1 MRMWSILYYL
11 RNDVEV
17 LLRNMDVRGLSRE
30 PIYKAVELDKKIREL
45 GMELDEL
52 RHRRNII
59 NKNISKADPEERGKL
74 ISQARELSKM
84 IDEKESMYKDMKS
97 RLDKILLSIPNVLH
111 RDVPV
116 GKDETENKPIRF
128 WGRPKVMRKHL
139 DSFLKQINGFN
150 VDYEVIDYEV
160 VGHADFG
167 DKTHLTDTARAA
179 KVAGSRFYYML
190 GDLVYL
196 QMALINYATD
206 FLTSRGYIPVYP
218 PPLMNR
224 RAYMGVTS
232 LSDFEDAIYKLEGE
246 DLYLIATSEHPMA
259 AMYMNEVL
267 EIGELPIKLMGF
279 SPCFRKEAGAHGKDT
294 KGIFRVHN
302 FDKIEQFIFC
312 HPDESWDYHEEII
325 QNAEMLF
332 RGLEIPYRVVDICT
346 GDIGVVAARK
356 YDLEA
361 WMPAQGKYREMVS
374 ASNCTDWQSYRLN
387 IRFAEKRGYPSLGYV
402 HTLNST
408 GLAIQRTITAIIENH
423 QDEEGRVRIPSVL
436 RKYLDVFE
444 GAPKDYL
451 RPVNLP

>member
-1 MRMWSILYYL
+1 MKMWSILYYL
-11 RNDVEV
+11 RNDISV
-17 LLRNMDVRGLSRE
+17 LVRNMEVRGLSAE
-30 PIYKAVELDKKIREL
+30 PVYRARDLDRDIRKM

-52 RHRRNII
+52 RHRRNLI
-59 NKNISKADPEERGKL
+59 NKAIPRADPGEREKL
-74 ISQARELSKM
+74 INEAKQLSRHIAELEAKYNSLKQ
-84 IDEKESMYKDMKS
+84 E
-97 RLDKILLSIPNVLH
+97 LDNILLNIPNILH
-111 RDVPV
+111 PDVPV
-116 GKDETENKPIRF
+116 GADESGNRPLRY
-128 WGRPKVMRKHL
+128 WGRPKVMRRHL
-139 DSFLKQINGFN
+139 DQFLREVEGFDI
-150 VDYEVIDYEV
+150 DYEVIDYEV
-160 VGHADFG
+160 TGHADYG

-179 KVAGSRFYYML
+179 KIAGSRFYYML

-206 FLTSRGYIPVYP
+206 FLTSKGYIPVYP

-224 RAYMGVTS
+224 KAYMGVTS

-267 EIGELPIKLMGF
+267 EKDELPIKLMGF

-312 HPDESWDYHEEII
+312 HPDESWEYHEEII
-325 QNAEMLF
+325 RNAEELF

-387 IRFAEKRGYPSLGYV
+387 IRYALKRGHPTEGYV

-423 QDEEGRVRIPSVL
+423 QDADGRVRIPSVL
-436 RKYLDVFE
+436 RKYLSVFD
-444 GAPKDYL
+444 GAPRDYL
-451 RPVNLP
+451 RPVELP

>member
-1 MRMWSILYYL
+1 MKMWSILYYL
-11 RNDVEV
+11 RNDVNV
-17 LLRNMDVRGLSRE
+17 LIRNMEVRGLSPE
-30 PIYKAVELDKKIREL
+30 PIYRAVELDKRVRQL
-45 GMELDEL
+45 GIELDEL
-52 RHRRNII
+52 RHKRNLI
-59 NKNISKADPEERGKL
+59 NKQIPRSSPEERTKL
-74 ISQARELSKM
+74 INEAKALSKL
-84 IDEKESMYKDMKS
+84 IEDKEAVYNSVRSELDE
-97 RLDKILLSIPNVLH
+97 ILLSIPNILH
-111 RDVPV
+111 PDVPI
-116 GKDETENKPIRF
+116 GEDESGNKPLRY

-139 DSFLKQINGFN
+139 DAFLKEIEGFD
-150 VDYEVIDYEV
+150 VEYEVIDYEI
-160 VGHADFG
+160 VGHADYG
-167 DKTHLTDTARAA
+167 DQSHLTDTARAA

-206 FLTSRGYIPVYP
+206 FLTSKGYIPVYP

-224 RAYMGVTS
+224 KAYMGVTS
-232 LSDFEDAIYKLEGE
+232 LADFEDAIYKLEGE

-267 EIGELPIKLMGF
+267 EIDELPIKLMGF

-312 HPDESWDYHEEII
+312 HPDESWEYHEEII
-325 QNAEMLF
+325 RNAEELF
-332 RGLEIPYRVVDICT
+332 RGLEIPYRIVDICT

-361 WMPAQGKYREMVS
+361 WMPAQGKFREMVS

-387 IRFAEKRGYPSLGYV
+387 IRFAKKRGHPSEGFV

-423 QDEEGRVRIPSVL
+423 QDAEGRVKIPSVL
-436 RKYLDVFE
+436 RKYLSVFDD
-444 GAPKDYL
+444 APKDYL